1 MKHFTEILE
10 DIKNTGAEIEKL
22 EAEETRMYDEL
33 DSIDDLRE
41 RHAKRLSLMD
51 RISET
56 VERIM
61 NLKIARELM
70 KNNACVALYHD
81 VLPVVLEV
89 LQKYSGKPYGE
100 KTEKK
105 IADTIHEKT
114 GCRAYIR
121 SRYGNDEICIYP
133 DVFGNTYNITC
144 GPHPNADREKQ
155 EHLLNG
161 NKINPLPF
169 ESFSLWYIPTNYI
182 DDIPAAVEELKR
194 LRAAAVEK
202 QKELATICSAY
213 NSIARGSMEHI
224 YKDKA
229 IFDRFTL

>member
-1 MKHFTEILE
+1 MKNFAEILE
-10 DIKNTGAEIEKL
+10 DIKNTGAEIDTL
-22 EAEETRMYDEL
+22 NTEETRLHDEWAHL
-33 DSIDDLRE
+33 YDLRE
-41 RHAKRLSLMD
+41 RHEKHLSLLD
-51 RISET
+51 RINET
-56 VERIM
+56 ATRAM
-61 NLKIARELM
+61 DLKIARELM

-89 LQKYSGKPYGE
+89 LQQYAGKPYGE

-133 DVFGNTYNITC
+133 AVFGNTYNITC

-161 NKINPLPF
+161 NKINPLPL

-182 DDIPAAVEELKR
+182 EDIPAAVEALKR

-213 NSIARGSMEHI
+213 NSIARGGIEHI
-224 YKDKA
+224 YKDKV
-229 IFDRFTL
+229 ICDRFTL

>member
-1 MKHFTEILE
+1 MKHFAEILE
-10 DIKNTGAEIEKL
+10 DIKNTGAAIDTLK
-22 EAEETRMYDEL
+22 AEETHLHNEWANL
-33 DSIDDLRE
+33 DDLRTKHE
-41 RHAKRLSLMD
+41 KRLSLLD
-51 RISET
+51 RINDT
-56 VERIM
+56 AARTM
-61 NLKIARELM
+61 DLKIACELM

-89 LQKYSGKPYGE
+89 LQKYAGKPYGE

-121 SRYGNDEICIYP
+121 SRYGNDEICVYP

-155 EHLLNG
+155 EHLLNE
-161 NKINPLPF
+161 NKINPLPL

-182 DDIPAAVEELKR
+182 DDIPAAVAELKR
-194 LRAAAVEK
+194 LRASAVEK

-213 NSIARGSMEHI
+213 NSIARGGMEHI

-229 IFDRFTL
+229 ICDRFTL